1 MTSVHSLSWL
11 PHHSTKKVL
20 SRIIVLQTL
29 LRLLQELSVFKCVSS
44 HFENM
49 VEMFS
54 VTFVFFFFFIF
65 CLGLLI
71 SATNSVS
78 ADLGKPMANLKTT
91 LVRIPLRIEQLKE
104 PKHYP
109 CLLSFS
115 EEENPLIRRAQLMLN
130 ENSQPWEAW

>member
-1 MTSVHSLSWL
+1 M
-11 PHHSTKKVL
+11 
-20 SRIIVLQTL
+20 LQTL

-54 VTFVFFFFFIF
+54 VTFVFFYFIFLF

-78 ADLGKPMANLKTT
+78 ADLGKPMANLKAT
-91 LVRIPLRIEQLKE
+91 LVHIPLRIEQLKE

-109 CLLSFS
+109 YLLSFS
-115 EEENPLIRRAQLMLN
+115 EEENPLIRQAQLMLN
-130 ENSQPWEAW
+130 ENSQL